1 MDFLIVTGMSGAGK
15 TNALHSL
22 EDIGFYCVDN
32 IPTKLVPTFYDLCQ
46 KSSDQR
52 MKRVAVVVDI
62 RGESF
67 TDGSFRSVE
76 LLKDNDK
83 NYKILFLDSRD
94 NVLVRRY
101 KETRRKH
108 PLAETYN
115 GSIQNAIRFE
125 RKLLSAVKN
134 SSDYLIDTSF
144 LSSAQLKKRLSSLF
158 LSDSSDALMITCMSF
173 GFKYGAPTE
182 ADLVFDVRCLP
193 NPYYVEELRNLTGL
207 DDSVKNYV
215 MEKEQTKGFVL
226 RLVSLVD
233 YMLPLYCNEGKS
245 QLVIAIGC
253 TGGHHRSVALTQ
265 FLYNHLLDANHHTLV
280 NHRDI
285 NKI

>member
-1 MDFLIVTGMSGAGK
+1 MEFLIVTGMSGAGK
-15 TNALHSL
+15 TSTLHAL

-32 IPTKLVPTFYDLCQ
+32 IPTKLVSTFYELCQ
-46 KSSDQR
+46 KSSDEN
-52 MKRVAVVVDI
+52 MKKVAVVVDI

-67 TDGSFRSVE
+67 VDGSFRSIE
-76 LLKDNDK
+76 LLKSADK

-108 PLAETYN
+108 PLAENYN
-115 GSIQNAIRFE
+115 GSVQKAVQFE
-125 RKLLSAVKN
+125 RELLATVKN
-134 SSDYLIDTSF
+134 SADYLIDTSF
-144 LSSAQLKKRLSSLF
+144 VSSAQLKKRLSSLF
-158 LSDSSDALMITCMSF
+158 LNETSDALMITCMSF
-173 GFKYGAPTE
+173 GFKYGLPTE

-207 DDSVKNYV
+207 DDPVRDFV
-215 MEKEQTKGFVL
+215 LEKEQTKGIL
-226 RLVSLVD
+226 PRLMDLLD
-233 YMLPLYCNEGKS
+233 YMIPLYCNEGKS

-265 FLYNHLLDANHHTLV
+265 FLYNHLLEAGKHVLV